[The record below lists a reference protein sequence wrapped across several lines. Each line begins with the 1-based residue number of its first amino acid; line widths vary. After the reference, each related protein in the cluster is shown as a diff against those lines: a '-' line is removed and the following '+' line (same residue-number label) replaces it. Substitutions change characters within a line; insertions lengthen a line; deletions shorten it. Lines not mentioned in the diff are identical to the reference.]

1 MATQAARLPVFGPVD
16 IAAFAIDELA
26 DFRLRTGRHA
36 VVLRTVGHRD
46 RGGFFRDPRCCTESF
61 AGACDVH
68 ELLSKRGD
76 WSGAR
81 SDRGGCRR
89 CACIYREG
97 GAGAASCVDRGGGL
111 SHCPCRSLRGAVHF
125 PSAQRHHDIRDEVRM
140 SNRAEA
146 FEHWIR
152 TSFVQMNTELENLYF
167 AKADRAQV
175 IGCGDPIKA
184 SLRDEGHTHV
194 VALLA
199 EGNTGEGFDSAY
211 GVLGSVGLYL
221 GALRRH
227 ELTNPAREE
236 RSPFP
241 EASSLALHVGASL
254 GMAPRF
260 STGHLATHNR
270 ARAGVRKSF
279 TSLRDEF
286 LFIDENTRGI
296 LSLQRA
302 ADALASI
309 VHLGVSSPVA
319 DIMFDAAKQAL
330 RDVIRF
336 NGRLMNQLGVERV
349 VYSVRPY
356 YKPYRV
362 GRQEYRGANAGDF
375 SGINEI
381 DLLLGLCR
389 ANDPY
394 YAQLLVDKM
403 LFMIPADQARLRDC
417 MTRTSLLDELL
428 ALIDTHAQEEWFQRN
443 AAAYL
448 EVCDLFGQSAAQHH
462 DDLVK
467 RFIAVPAAALEARD
481 LEGITASGPPL
492 PVLLRSLEV
501 LRDLRLAADRTDI
514 ASRHADLKRLRA
526 VVAGDRPLA
535 AA

>member
-1 MATQAARLPVFGPVD
+1 M
-16 IAAFAIDELA
+16 
-26 DFRLRTGRHA
+26 
-36 VVLRTVGHRD
+36 
-46 RGGFFRDPRCCTESF
+46 S
-61 AGACDVH
+61 
-68 ELLSKRGD
+68 SK
-76 WSGAR
+76 
-81 SDRGGCRR
+81 
-89 CACIYREG
+89 
-97 GAGAASCVDRGGGL
+97 
-111 SHCPCRSLRGAVHF
+111 P
-125 PSAQRHHDIRDEVRM
+125 
-140 SNRAEA
+140 EA

-152 TSFVQMNTELENLYF
+152 TSFVELNTALENLYF
-167 AKADRAQV
+167 AQPNRAQV
-175 IGCGDPIKA
+175 IGCGDSIKA
-184 SLRDEGHTHV
+184 QLRDEGHTHV

-199 EGNTGEGFDSAY
+199 EGNTGEGFDSAF
-211 GVLGSVGLYL
+211 GVLGSVGMYL
-221 GALRRH
+221 AALRRH
-227 ELTNPAREE
+227 ELTNPQREE

-260 STGHLATHNR
+260 ATSHLATHNR

-279 TSLRDEF
+279 TSLADEF

-302 ADALASI
+302 ADALTSI
-309 VHLGVSSPVA
+309 VQLGVSSPVA
-319 DIMFDAAKQAL
+319 DVMFETAQRAL
-330 RDVIRF
+330 RDVIKFNDRLIKHLDIDRF
-336 NGRLMNQLGVERV
+336 F
-349 VYSVRPY
+349 YSVRPY

-403 LFMIPADQARLRDC
+403 LFMLPSDQARLRDC

-428 ALIDTHAQEEWFQRN
+428 ALADEHSRADWFQRN

-462 DDLVK
+462 NGLVK
-467 RFIAVPAAALEARD
+467 RFIEGPAAGLNEQS

-492 PVLLRSLEV
+492 PVLLRALEV
-501 LRDLRLAADRTDI
+501 LRDMRLAADRRGIST
-514 ASRHADLKRLRA
+514 RHADLERLRGLVRGYRPPA
-526 VVAGDRPLA
+526 SVAAG
-535 AA
+535 

>member
-1 MATQAARLPVFGPVD
+1 
-16 IAAFAIDELA
+16 
-26 DFRLRTGRHA
+26 
-36 VVLRTVGHRD
+36 
-46 RGGFFRDPRCCTESF
+46 
-61 AGACDVH
+61 
-68 ELLSKRGD
+68 
-76 WSGAR
+76 
-81 SDRGGCRR
+81 
-89 CACIYREG
+89 
-97 GAGAASCVDRGGGL
+97 
-111 SHCPCRSLRGAVHF
+111 
-125 PSAQRHHDIRDEVRM
+125 M
-140 SNRAEA
+140 SSRPEA

-152 TSFVQMNTELENLYF
+152 TAFVQMNTELENIYF
-167 AKADRAQV
+167 AQGDRARV
-175 IGCGDPIKA
+175 IGSGDAIKG

-199 EGNTGEGFDSAY
+199 EGNTGEGFDSAF
-211 GVLGSVGLYL
+211 GVLGNVGLYL

-260 STGHLATHNR
+260 STGHLATYNR
-270 ARAGVRKSF
+270 ARAGIRKSF

-302 ADALASI
+302 ADALTSI
-309 VHLGVSSPVA
+309 VHIGASSPVA
-319 DIMFDAAKQAL
+319 DVMFVAAKQAL
-330 RDVIRF
+330 HDVMRF
-336 NGRLMNQLGVERV
+336 NGRLMEQLDVDRFF
-349 VYSVRPY
+349 YSVRPY

-403 LFMIPADQARLRDC
+403 LFMVPSDQARLRDC

-428 ALIDTHAQEEWFQRN
+428 DLVDAHGQTDWFQQN

-448 EVCDLFGQSAAQHH
+448 GVCDLFGRAAAQHH
-462 DDLVK
+462 DGLVK
-467 RFIAVPAAALEARD
+467 RFIEAPAARLD
-481 LEGITASGPPL
+481 DQGLEGSTASGPPL

-501 LRDLRLAADRTDI
+501 LRDMRIAADRPGLAT
-514 ASRHADLKRLRA
+514 RHHDLQRLRNA
-526 VVAGDRPLA
+526 VTRSA
-535 AA
+535 

>member
-1 MATQAARLPVFGPVD
+1 
-16 IAAFAIDELA
+16 
-26 DFRLRTGRHA
+26 
-36 VVLRTVGHRD
+36 
-46 RGGFFRDPRCCTESF
+46 
-61 AGACDVH
+61 
-68 ELLSKRGD
+68 
-76 WSGAR
+76 
-81 SDRGGCRR
+81 
-89 CACIYREG
+89 
-97 GAGAASCVDRGGGL
+97 
-111 SHCPCRSLRGAVHF
+111 
-125 PSAQRHHDIRDEVRM
+125 M
-140 SNRAEA
+140 SSRAEE

-152 TSFVQMNTELENLYF
+152 TSFVQLNTELENLYF
-167 AKADRAQV
+167 AQENRGQV
-175 IGCGDPIKA
+175 IGHGDRIKA
-184 SLRDEGHTHV
+184 ILRDEGHRYV

-199 EGNTGEGFDSAY
+199 EGNTGDGFESGF
-211 GVLGSVGLYL
+211 GVLGNVGLYL

-227 ELTNPAREE
+227 ELTNPLREE

-260 STGHLATHNR
+260 STAHLATHNR

-302 ADALASI
+302 ADALTRI

-319 DIMFDAAKQAL
+319 DVMFETAKQAL
-330 RDVIRF
+330 RDVMRF
-336 NGRLMNQLGVERV
+336 NDRLIGQLDVDRFFF
-349 VYSVRPY
+349 SVRPY

-403 LFMIPADQARLRDC
+403 LFMLPSDQSRLRDC

-428 ALIDTHAQEEWFQRN
+428 MLVDEHRDSDWFQQN
-443 AAAYL
+443 ARAFL
-448 EVCDLFGQSAAQHH
+448 EVCDLFGQAAAQHH
-462 DDLVK
+462 DGLVR
-467 RFIAVPAAALEARD
+467 RFIEAPAANLKDQE
-481 LEGITASGPPL
+481 LQGITASGPPL
-492 PVLLRSLEV
+492 PVLLRSLEI
-501 LRDLRLAADRTDI
+501 LRDLRLAADRRDI
-514 ASRHADLKRLRA
+514 ATRHDELGRIRSAVRGEAFLR
-526 VVAGDRPLA
+526 P
-535 AA
+535 